1 MKHHIHVPEKHQSV
15 MPTPGVMLGYAALLL
30 ALAVIFIVVVL
41 AGNPT
46 P

>member
-15 MPTPGVMLGYAALLL
+15 MPTPSIFLTLGIL
-30 ALAVIFIVVVL
+30 AVVLAVIFVAVSL
-41 AGNPT
+41 AGT